1 MAASSIKNPSVEIC
15 AMPAPFQGVL
25 KGGQTVILS
34 YTPAQLETMCPSL
47 SDAFIVTDLGSYSGA
62 TDDADFGPITD
73 EATTFEA
80 PVTIAPAAVSSA
92 GQVALTVTGAADTG
106 ITASTERSDVYL
118 NLART
123 ETWATGALATQRAI
137 RIAAPTYAFVGAS
150 TITNAV
156 TVDISGAP
164 AAGANATIT
173 NAYALRV
180 ASGTSYFGGYT
191 LVSPAAAASGVRS
204 ALGVVGAADTGV
216 TASTEQVDVNLN
228 LARTVTWAAGALAT
242 QRAVRVQAPTY
253 AFDGASVI
261 TNAVTFDISGAP
273 VAGANAT
280 LTNSYAFRVA
290 SGTSYFAG
298 LTIVQPAVAAGVVRS
313 CLLVTGA
320 ADTAVTAS
328 TEQVDVNLNLAR
340 TVTWAAGAIADQR
353 AVRIQAPTYAFDGA
367 SVITTAAT
375 LSISGAPVAGANATI
390 TNAYALHVAG
400 GRAQFAGLL
409 AAGAGLSIT
418 GQITAETVDASGTPG
433 AAVINAP
440 TGTVAI
446 AIGAD
451 NVVVTNNLVTAN
463 SIVIPVLQFVD
474 ATLTQILSCVPGP
487 GSFTI
492 TGNAVATAATR
503 ISFIVIN

>member
-80 PVTIAPAAVSSA
+80 PVAIAPAAVSSA

-164 AAGANATIT
+164 APGANATIT

-204 ALGVVGAADTGV
+204 ALGVVGAADTG
-216 TASTEQVDVNLN
+216 
-228 LARTVTWAAGALAT
+228 
-242 QRAVRVQAPTY
+242 
-253 AFDGASVI
+253 
-261 TNAVTFDISGAP
+261 
-273 VAGANAT
+273 
-280 LTNSYAFRVA
+280 
-290 SGTSYFAG
+290 
-298 LTIVQPAVAAGVVRS
+298 
-313 CLLVTGA
+313 
-320 ADTAVTAS
+320 VTAS

-409 AAGAGLSIT
+409 AAGAGLRIT

>member
-80 PVTIAPAAVSSA
+80 PVAIAPAAVSSA

-137 RIAAPTYAFVGAS
+137 RIAAPTYAFV
-150 TITNAV
+150 
-156 TVDISGAP
+156 
-164 AAGANATIT
+164 
-173 NAYALRV
+173 
-180 ASGTSYFGGYT
+180 
-191 LVSPAAAASGVRS
+191 
-204 ALGVVGAADTGV
+204 
-216 TASTEQVDVNLN
+216 
-228 LARTVTWAAGALAT
+228 
-242 QRAVRVQAPTY
+242 
-253 AFDGASVI
+253 
-261 TNAVTFDISGAP
+261 
-273 VAGANAT
+273 
-280 LTNSYAFRVA
+280 
-290 SGTSYFAG
+290 
-298 LTIVQPAVAAGVVRS
+298 
-313 CLLVTGA
+313 
-320 ADTAVTAS
+320 
-328 TEQVDVNLNLAR
+328 
-340 TVTWAAGAIADQR
+340 
-353 AVRIQAPTYAFDGA
+353 GA

-503 ISFIVIN
+503 VSFIVIN

>member
-1 MAASSIKNPSVEIC
+1 MAASAIKNPSVEIC
-15 AMPAPFQGVL
+15 AMPAPFHGVL
-25 KGGQTVILS
+25 KGGQSIILS

-47 SDAFIVTDLGSYSGA
+47 SDAFVVTDLGSYSGA

-73 EATTFEA
+73 EVTTFEA
-80 PVTIAPAAVSSA
+80 PVTVAPAAVTSV
-92 GQVALTVTGAADTG
+92 GQVAFTVTGAADTG

-123 ETWATGALATQRAI
+123 ETWATGALATQRAV

-150 TITNAV
+150 TLTTAV

-164 AAGANATIT
+164 AAGDNATI
-173 NAYALRV
+173 
-180 ASGTSYFGGYT
+180 
-191 LVSPAAAASGVRS
+191 
-204 ALGVVGAADTGV
+204 
-216 TASTEQVDVNLN
+216 
-228 LARTVTWAAGALAT
+228 
-242 QRAVRVQAPTY
+242 
-253 AFDGASVI
+253 
-261 TNAVTFDISGAP
+261 
-273 VAGANAT
+273 
-280 LTNSYAFRVA
+280 TNSYAFRVA

-353 AVRIQAPTYAFDGA
+353 AVHIQAPTYAFDGA

-390 TNAYALHVAG
+390 TNSYALHVAG
-400 GRAQFAGLL
+400 GRSQFAGLL
-409 AAGAGLSIT
+409 AAGAGLSVT

-440 TGTVAI
+440 TGTVAV
-446 AIGAD
+446 AIGASS
-451 NVVVTNNLVTAN
+451 VVVTNNLVTAN

-474 ATLTQILSCVPGP
+474 ATLTQILSCVPGA

-503 ISFIVIN
+503 VSFIVIN